1 VIRDLGVRYR
11 IKELYFK
18 PFACCRWVHP
28 ALEGVKEILEA
39 HAISHREIDRVIVHT
54 FREAAA
60 LSRKPPRCTEEA
72 QYNLAFPIA
81 AFLVFGRVGPVE
93 VLERLE
99 DPEVCRLMDRMVVQV
114 DDELAEAFP
123 EKALSRVEII
133 ARDGTVYRSS
143 TAQAAGDFDRPLSP
157 EEKRN

>member
-1 VIRDLGVRYR
+1 VIRGLGVRYR
-11 IKELYFK
+11 IKELYYK

-28 ALEGVKEILEA
+28 ALEGVKEILES

-81 AFLVFGRVGPVE
+81 AFFWCSVVW
-93 VLERLE
+93 VLWR
-99 DPEVCRLMDRMVVQV
+99 
-114 DDELAEAFP
+114 FW
-123 EKALSRVEII
+123 
-133 ARDGTVYRSS
+133 RDWRIRRS
-143 TAQAAGDFDRPLSP
+143 AG
-157 EEKRN
+157 